1 MKITII
7 EDDYKLAENLAKR
20 LKKESYL
27 VSIYTNSRKFIDNFQ
42 DNSDVFII
50 DINLEGKNEGF
61 KIIKWLR
68 NNKNISSP
76 ILITSGYNNIE
87 KKVYGLDLGADDYLQ
102 KPYSITELIA
112 RIRSVTRRESQLK
125 NNIINYKKIQFDIK
139 SKTFISGISKEM
151 KFSKKELMLIELF
164 LLNIN
169 RVITRAKLVKS
180 IWGDFDGTGVSD
192 NNLNVTL
199 YNLRNKV
206 GKYMNIETIVG
217 EGFILKN

>member
-27 VSIYTNSRKFIDNFQ
+27 VSIYTNSKKFIDNFQ
-42 DNSDVFII
+42 DNSDIFIV

-76 ILITSGYNNIE
+76 IIITSGYNNIE

-112 RIRSVTRRESQLK
+112 RIRSVTRRESNLK
-125 NNIINYKKIQFDIK
+125 NNIITYKRIQFDIK
-139 SKTFISGISKEM
+139 SKNFIYGVNKEIN
-151 KFSKKELMLIELF
+151 FSKKELMLIELF

-169 RVITRAKLVKS
+169 KVIPRAKLVKS

-199 YNLRNKV
+199 YNLRNKIS
-206 GKYMNIETIVG
+206 KYMNIETIIG
-217 EGFILKN
+217 EGFILKD

>member
-20 LKKESYL
+20 LKKEDYL
-27 VSIYTNSRKFIDNFQ
+27 VSIYTSSEKFIDNFQ
-42 DNSDVFII
+42 DNSDIFII
-50 DINLEGKNEGF
+50 DINLEWKNEWF

-87 KKVYGLDLGADDYLQ
+87 KKVYWLDLWADDYLQ

-139 SKTFISGISKEM
+139 SKIFISGINKEIR
-151 KFSKKELMLIELF
+151 FSKKELMLIELF

-169 RVITRAKLVKS
+169 KVITRAKLVKS
-180 IWGDFDGTGVSD
+180 IWWDFDWTWVSD

-206 GKYMNIETIVG
+206 WKYMNIETIVW
-217 EGFILKN
+217 EWFILKQ

>member
-27 VSIYTNSRKFIDNFQ
+27 VSIYTNSKKFIDNFQ
-42 DNSDVFII
+42 DNSDIFIV
-50 DINLEGKNEGF
+50 DINLEWKNEWF

-76 ILITSGYNNIE
+76 IIITSWYNNIE
-87 KKVYGLDLGADDYLQ
+87 KKVYWLDLWADDYLQ

-112 RIRSVTRRESQLK
+112 RIRSVTRRESNLK
-125 NNIINYKKIQFDIK
+125 NNIITYKRIQFDIK
-139 SKTFISGISKEM
+139 SKNFIYWVNKEIN
-151 KFSKKELMLIELF
+151 FSKKELMLIELF

-169 RVITRAKLVKS
+169 KIIPRAKLVKS
-180 IWGDFDGTGVSD
+180 IWWDFDWTWVSD

-199 YNLRNKV
+199 YNLRNKIS
-206 GKYMNIETIVG
+206 KYMNIETIIW
-217 EGFILKN
+217 EWFILKD

>member
-20 LKKESYL
+20 LQKESYL
-27 VSIYTNSRKFIDNFQ
+27 VSIYTSSEKFIDNFQ
-42 DNSDVFII
+42 DNSDIFII
-50 DINLEGKNEGF
+50 DINLEWKNEWF

-87 KKVYGLDLGADDYLQ
+87 KKVYWLDLWADDYLQ

-112 RIRSVTRRESQLK
+112 RIRSVTRRESKLK
-125 NNIINYKKIQFDIK
+125 DNIINYKKIQFDIK
-139 SKTFISGISKEM
+139 SKIFISGISKEM
-151 KFSKKELMLIELF
+151 RFSKKELMIIELF

-169 RVITRAKLVKS
+169 KVIPRAKLVKS
-180 IWGDFDGTGVSD
+180 IWWDFDWTWVSD

-199 YNLRNKV
+199 YNLRNKIWR
-206 GKYMNIETIVG
+206 YMNIETIVW
-217 EGFILKN
+217 EWFILKD

>member
-27 VSIYTNSRKFIDNFQ
+27 VSIYTNSKKFIDNFQ
-42 DNSDVFII
+42 DNSDIFIV
-50 DINLEGKNEGF
+50 DINLEWKNEWF

-76 ILITSGYNNIE
+76 IIITSWYNNIE
-87 KKVYGLDLGADDYLQ
+87 KKVYWLDLWADDYLQ

-112 RIRSVTRRESQLK
+112 RIRSVTRRESNLK
-125 NNIINYKKIQFDIK
+125 NNIITYKRIQFDIK
-139 SKTFISGISKEM
+139 SKNFIYWVNKEIN
-151 KFSKKELMLIELF
+151 FSKKELMLIELF

-169 RVITRAKLVKS
+169 KVIPRAKLVKS
-180 IWGDFDGTGVSD
+180 IWWDFDWTWVSD

-199 YNLRNKV
+199 YNLRNKIS
-206 GKYMNIETIVG
+206 KYMNIETIIW
-217 EGFILKN
+217 EWFILKD